1 MRMKRTFAACLAVT
15 LMLGSICVASAK
27 SVTLHLGYNN
37 VTTKQMLA
45 YYINDSGSK
54 QTLIFN
60 TRPTSGQPGAVV
72 RVERESDGSLIGK
85 HTFPYYQEIPNWSV
99 DVPKDVTADIYIK
112 AADTAYPVSGNLK
125 YIYPTE

>member
-1 MRMKRTFAACLAVT
+1 MRMKRTFAACVAVT
-15 LMLGSICVASAK
+15 LMLGSFCVASAK
-27 SVTLHLGYNN
+27 NVTIHLGYSN
-37 VTTKQMLA
+37 VTNKRILA
-45 YYINDSGSK
+45 YYINDSGNN

-72 RVERESDGSLIGK
+72 RVERASDGGLIGK
-85 HTFPYYQEIPNWSV
+85 HTFPYQMDIPDWSV
-99 DVPKDVTADIYIK
+99 VVPKDVTGNIYIK